1 MGYIDMKQG
10 QTEQIQG
17 MLIVLDDILTNSE
30 PSETSSL
37 HNQTVNLHRELS
49 YLMSHQRRYS
59 PDATAAMLFTYQQR
73 YDAITEKVTQRID

>member
-1 MGYIDMKQG
+1 MKQG

-17 MLIVLDDILTNSE
+17 MLMVLDDILANYK
-30 PSETSSL
+30 PSEISSL
-37 HNQTVNLHRELS
+37 HNQTLNLHRELS

-73 YDAITEKVTQRID
+73 YDAITDKITARID

>member
-10 QTEQIQG
+10 QTEQIQA
-17 MLIVLDDILTNSE
+17 MLMVLDDIIANSDS
-30 PSETSSL
+30 SETSSL

-59 PDATAAMLFTYQQR
+59 PDAAAAILFTYQQR
-73 YDAITEKVTQRID
+73 YDNITDKITQRID